1 MERTQSKFEYLNHKT
16 MKKLLAT
23 FAIAA
28 CLVSAA
34 VAQEEGGIRFFHGT
48 WDEALQEAR
57 EQGKMLFVDIW
68 ASWCAPCKR
77 MASTTFMEKEVGDYF
92 NAHFVNYKLQTDPA
106 DKAARQQAEALAQK
120 YHANFLPTLVWVD
133 ADGRLLHFATGYK
146 PAADLLA
153 EAETAQDPK
162 QRIGTILQRWADGDR
177 SVETAVAYFSL
188 FPHASDE
195 FDDYYLGLPRRKQRD
210 IRLRD
215 LMSRRVQLSPSSPVP
230 DYVAS
235 LWAKRRFKKR
245 DAFRWEMF
253 LWDEEYKQFKAAAAD
268 SAAFRQ
274 AVDKWRAYGL
284 MTTET
289 YADRAWCEGLFD
301 RQEYD
306 AGYRFLASLEEKR
319 RMSIIMSVLYTLYFQ
334 LREGTLPAAERRPVL
349 MEYAAR
355 SAELDKDDEDIAYIA
370 YEKCAI
376 ACIICGE
383 REKAEQY
390 VETAI
395 SLIPDDDMKQFHEE
409 SIRNLLRPLK

>member
-1 MERTQSKFEYLNHKT
+1 MERTQSKFEYLNHEI

-23 FAIAA
+23 FAFAA
-28 CLVSAA
+28 CLASAA
-34 VAQEEGGIRFFHGT
+34 VAQEEGGIHFFHGT

-195 FDDYYLGLPRRKQRD
+195 FDDYYLSLPLRKQRD
-210 IRLRD
+210 TN
-215 LMSRRVQLSPSSPVP
+215 LMNLLLFKLQLSPDSRVP
-230 DYVAS
+230 ALIGS
-235 LWAKRRFKKR
+235 RWKKHYSKKKNAIDWQLILE
-245 DAFRWEMF
+245 DAME
-253 LWDEEYKQFKAAAAD
+253 KQFKALAGD
-268 SAAFRQ
+268 SAAYWQ
-274 AVDKWRAYGL
+274 AVEEWRAYEL
-284 MTTET
+284 YTTDGFANSVWLESK
-289 YADRAWCEGLFD
+289 FD
-301 RQEYD
+301 RREYD
-306 AGYRFLASLEEKR
+306 EGYRLLEVMSEKNKGAV
-319 RMSIIMSVLYTLYFQ
+319 SSVLLVLLDQ
-334 LREGTLPAAERRPVL
+334 LRAGTLPLEQRRPVL
-349 MEYAAR
+349 MEYAAHY
-355 SAELDKDDEDIAYIA
+355 ADMHKDDY
-370 YEKCAI
+370 YGYKMCVM
-376 ACIICGE
+376 ACVICGE

-390 VETAI
+390 AETAI
-395 SLIPDDDMKQFHEE
+395 RLLPNNVLKQLNEE
-409 SIRNLLRPLK
+409 MIHRLLRLLD